1 MSNEKQIVPDY
12 MKQNT
17 KFIHSSVKVEKT
29 QNTVGSTAGAGSGD
43 FHLYRQ
49 LRRKE
54 RYRLVKMEADAR
66 KKIAMEEH
74 ENEREDRLRETEVKT
89 LSKSIKRLRKK

>member
-1 MSNEKQIVPDY
+1 
-12 MKQNT
+12 
-17 KFIHSSVKVEKT
+17 
-29 QNTVGSTAGAGSGD
+29 
-43 FHLYRQ
+43 
-49 LRRKE
+49 
-54 RYRLVKMEADAR
+54 MEADAR